1 MLPNIKIIMTIWM
14 NLVVLIILMFYHYQ
28 LSVCNY

>member
-1 MLPNIKIIMTIWM
+1 MLPDIKIIMTIWM